1 MIRLLCAACLL
12 IAAGPLGAAEISGVK
27 IDDTARV
34 GGTPLVL
41 NGAGKRTRLV
51 FDVYVAAL
59 YLTAKRANAQ
69 EVLDAPGPKRVTM
82 SLMRDLSAD
91 RLTEALQDGIKL
103 NTSQAALDAIRPQL
117 EALVAAIRAIGAAS
131 KGDVISIDFLA
142 DGSTQLALNGAP
154 KGNPIAGGAF
164 QRALLGV
171 WLGEKP
177 VQADLKSALLGG

>member
-1 MIRLLCAACLL
+1 VVRLLCAACLL
-12 IAAGPLGAAEISGVK
+12 IAAGSLRAAEIAGVK

-59 YLTAKRANAQ
+59 YLTARQGSAPQ
-69 EVLDAPGPKRVTM
+69 VLEAPGPKRITL

-103 NTSQAALDAIRPQL
+103 NTSDAALDAIRPQL
-117 EALVAAIRAIGAAS
+117 EALVAAIRSIGAAH
-131 KGDVISIDFLA
+131 KGDVLSIDFLA
-142 DGSTQLALNGAP
+142 DDSTQLALNGAP
-154 KGNPIAGGAF
+154 KGQAIAGVAF

-177 VQADLKSALLGG
+177 VQADLKAALLGG